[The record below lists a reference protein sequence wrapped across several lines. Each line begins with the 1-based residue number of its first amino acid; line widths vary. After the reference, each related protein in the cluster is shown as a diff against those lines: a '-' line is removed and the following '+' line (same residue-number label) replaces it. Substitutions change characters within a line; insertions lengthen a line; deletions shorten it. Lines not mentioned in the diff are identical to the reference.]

1 MAQAQAALLSRNGL
15 IPPNHQSTENML
27 EKYGNMLRQLQ
38 GLQKDEKRSSPSP
51 DRPTSPALNLS
62 YKSEDDKHDDI
73 SDKSESE
80 LADIDDDTIDD
91 NISDNSMDCAEN
103 EDKTKL
109 EKNTEETKIEENGDA
124 PNPSNPNMIQFW
136 SSIQGHIQ
144 DLVKSAIVNA
154 KEEET
159 HVVENKE
166 DAEKQLAAEKE
177 SLENLRKQIGEAQ
190 KQGEIYLRRFKKEK
204 KLRRKIQNQLE
215 IESFKKA
222 KLEEALSTLSYKTFL
237 QVKDLGDNESNDK
250 ENFAWVSNLIISIV

>member
-1 MAQAQAALLSRNGL
+1 
-15 IPPNHQSTENML
+15 
-27 EKYGNMLRQLQ
+27 
-38 GLQKDEKRSSPSP
+38 
-51 DRPTSPALNLS
+51 
-62 YKSEDDKHDDI
+62 
-73 SDKSESE
+73 
-80 LADIDDDTIDD
+80 
-91 NISDNSMDCAEN
+91 MDCAEN

-250 ENFAWVSNLIISIV
+250 ENFA